1 MPIFFR
7 KKLQNI
13 FYGFQILE
21 KYISNCSQISSNCSQ
36 ISEKNTNIHV
46 GWAYTVHTTCIP
58 LELYTGVDVGVH
70 GPTTDV
76 RACILDDRD
85 LERWSTSMWWGPAA
99 RLARP
104 TDGAPRPCDS

>member
-1 MPIFFR
+1 MYFR
-7 KKLQNI
+7 YQRNIYQIVHKYHQIVHKLFTN
-13 FYGFQILE
+13 FR
-21 KYISNCSQISSNCSQ
+21 
-36 ISEKNTNIHV
+36 KNTNIHV

-58 LELYTGVDVGVH
+58 LELYTGVDAGVH
-70 GPTTDV
+70 GPTTDIS
-76 RACILDDRD
+76 ACILDDRD